1 MTVITKI
8 VSGGQSGADQGGLDA
23 AIELGIPHGGWC
35 PKGRKSEDGAIPD
48 KYNLVETK
56 SGDYR
61 VRTEQN
67 VVDSDATVVFTY
79 GPASGG
85 SALTVRI
92 AGKHQR
98 PCLNIDLCESRDDQ
112 VIAQEIVNW
121 LSRASL
127 ANPVLN
133 VAGSRGSGAPGIQ
146 ERVKAV
152 MNLVLYKPE
161 PGDDG

>member
-85 SALTVRI
+85 SATSSTET
-92 AGKHQR
+92 G
-98 PCLNIDLCESRDDQ
+98 
-112 VIAQEIVNW
+112 
-121 LSRASL
+121 
-127 ANPVLN
+127 
-133 VAGSRGSGAPGIQ
+133 
-146 ERVKAV
+146 
-152 MNLVLYKPE
+152 
-161 PGDDG
+161 